1 MFCSFSSARR
11 KEPKEASTYP
21 KPFPIWKGV
30 AENRRNRDFQSF
42 GIARKACA
50 LKGER
55 WRFYLGD
62 TACVFLSAARRTGGD
77 EETGE
82 RKKGGKSCKF
92 ERNIIYLQP
101 NCDKD

>member
-62 TACVFLSAARRTGGD
+62 TACVFFYRLRGELAGTRRLGK
-77 EETGE
+77 E
-82 RKKGGKSCKF
+82 KKGEKVASLT
-92 ERNIIYLQP
+92 ESSYLC
-101 NCDKD
+101 NVEI

>member
-1 MFCSFSSARR
+1 MRNIRPTKAPMFCSFSSARR

-55 WRFYLGD
+55 WRFYLEGHGMWFYIG
-62 TACVFLSAARRTGGD
+62 C
-77 EETGE
+77 EENWRGRGE
-82 RKKGGKSCKF
+82 YAFPS
-92 ERNIIYLQP
+92 L
-101 NCDKD
+101 

>member
-1 MFCSFSSARR
+1 MVCSFSSARR

-21 KPFPIWKGV
+21 KPFLRPFGSKRPEVERPIWKGV

-55 WRFYLGD
+55 WCFYLED
-62 TACVFLSAARRTGGD
+62 TGCVFISAARRTGRD

-82 RKKGGKSCKF
+82 RRKKGKK
-92 ERNIIYLQP
+92 LQV
-101 NCDKD
+101 